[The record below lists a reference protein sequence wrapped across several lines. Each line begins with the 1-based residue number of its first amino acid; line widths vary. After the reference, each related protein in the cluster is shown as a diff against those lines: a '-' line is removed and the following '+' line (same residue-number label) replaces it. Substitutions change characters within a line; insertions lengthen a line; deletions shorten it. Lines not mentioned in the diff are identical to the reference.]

1 MMSQCE
7 KLSDRSGVLQE
18 YIEEATKLV
27 LKGLNIEE
35 KFPKVL
41 TSRLKCEELGKITV
55 LGNAEWL
62 FQVVQRA
69 SKQ

>member
-1 MMSQCE
+1 MLQCE
-7 KLSDRSGVLQE
+7 KLSDRSGVLRE

-35 KFPKVL
+35 KFPELL
-41 TSRLKCEELGKITV
+41 TSRLKWEELGKISL
-55 LGNAEWL
+55 LGNAEWP